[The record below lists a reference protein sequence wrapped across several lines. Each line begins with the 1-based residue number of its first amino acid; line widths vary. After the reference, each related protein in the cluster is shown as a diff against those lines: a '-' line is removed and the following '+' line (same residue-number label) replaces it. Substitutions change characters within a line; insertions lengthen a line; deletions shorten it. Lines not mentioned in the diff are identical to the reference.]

1 MPSDY
6 REAMLSVDPGVNA
19 LGLALWRW
27 SAKRRKKLEPPVRA
41 WVDQLP
47 SSVLKNE
54 PDWHVKMTRMLDIV
68 HQSIIKNCLQ
78 DRLRI
83 TALFIEWPEI
93 RSGSVGHAAAVRG
106 DVSALA
112 YCCGAMCEMA
122 VERAMCEMLMEPF
135 RVRSKLLAVS
145 EWKGQLPKE
154 VVNKRITRAI
164 GGKDRSG
171 NRFSTHAWDAVGI
184 GLIGKGFAL
193 DDPKHFGRTR

>member
-1 MPSDY
+1 MSEY
-6 REAMLSVDPGVNA
+6 LEAMLSVDPGVNA

-27 SAKRRKKLEPPVRA
+27 GGKRRKKLEPPVRA
-41 WVDQLP
+41 WVDKLP

-54 PDWHVKMTRMLDIV
+54 TDWHVKMTRMLEIV
-68 HQSIIKNCLQ
+68 RESICKYTLN

-112 YCCGAMCEMA
+112 YCCGAMCEM
-122 VERAMCEMLMEPF
+122 MTEPF
-135 RVRSKLLAVS
+135 KVRSKLLAVS

-164 GGKDRSG
+164 GSKDRSG
-171 NRFSTHAWDAVGI
+171 NAFETHAWDAVGV
-184 GLIGKGFAL
+184 GLVGKGFAL
-193 DDPKHFGRTR
+193 DDPKHFGRQR